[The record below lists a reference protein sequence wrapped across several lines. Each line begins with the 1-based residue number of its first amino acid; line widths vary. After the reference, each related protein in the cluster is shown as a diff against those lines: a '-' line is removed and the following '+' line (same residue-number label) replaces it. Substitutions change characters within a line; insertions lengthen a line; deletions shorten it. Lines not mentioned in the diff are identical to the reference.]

1 MSNFLAIA
9 TVTATLRQMLEDAV
23 SRDVSGATATAVRPN
38 APGNQLPNPGVNLF
52 LYHVTPNVAW
62 RNADAWTRDA
72 DGGLVQRPRAAVDLH
87 YLLSFYGN
95 DADLEPQRAL
105 GSSLRALAERP
116 LLPRGA
122 IREVIAATPALAAS
136 NLDSE
141 VESVKLTQTPLSL
154 EELSKLWSV
163 FFQTPYVLSVALQAG
178 VVLIESRGAPRA
190 TLPVRERNLYVVTL
204 RQPVVE
210 CVEASAGAGQP
221 VLAGA
226 AIRIVGRDLRGEIT
240 RVRIGQ
246 ALVTPPANQVGDT
259 AIEVT
264 LPAGLRAGVQSVQVE
279 HPRLIGTPPAL
290 HGSVES
296 NVAAFVLQPAA
307 SFAVTNVTPVVVD
320 GATLHSATVTA
331 TLDPAV
337 GRTQRVKLLLYEFNA
352 PDDRPARAYVFD
364 APPDNGITA
373 PAQQETTTVAFGVER
388 VVPGAYLARVQV
400 DGAESPLAVDGSGR
414 FAGPQVTI

>member
-9 TVTATLRQMLEDAV
+9 TVTATLRQMLENAV
-23 SRDVSGATATAVRPN
+23 SRDVPGATATAVRPN

-52 LYHVTPNVAW
+52 LYHVTPNGAW

-72 DGGLVQRPRAAVDLH
+72 DGGLVQHPRAAIDLH

-105 GSSLRALAERP
+105 GSSLRALSERP

-122 IREVIAATPALAAS
+122 IREVIAATPALTAS

-178 VVLIESRGAPRA
+178 VVLIEGRGTPRA
-190 TLPVRERNLYVVTL
+190 SLPVRERNLYVVTL

-210 CVEASAGAGQP
+210 RIEASAGAGQP

-240 RVRIGQ
+240 RVRVGP
-246 ALVTPPANQVGDT
+246 ALVTPPANLVSDT
-259 AIEVT
+259 AIEMT
-264 LPAGLRAGVQSVQVE
+264 LPAGLRAGVQGLQVE
-279 HPRLIGTPPAL
+279 HPRLMGAPPAL
-290 HGSVES
+290 RGGIES
-296 NVAAFVLQPAA
+296 NAAAFVLQPAA

-320 GATLHSATVTA
+320 GVTLHSATVTA

-337 GRTQRVKLLLYEFNA
+337 GRTQRVKLLMYEFNA

-364 APPDNGITA
+364 APPDNGITT
-373 PAQQETTTVAFGVER
+373 PAQQETSTVTFSVEG

-400 DGAESPLAVDGSGR
+400 DGAESPLTVDGSGR
-414 FAGPQVTI
+414 FAAPQVTI

>member
-23 SRDVSGATATAVRPN
+23 SRDVPGATATAVRPN
-38 APGNQLPNPGVNLF
+38 ASGNQLPNPGVNLF

-62 RNADAWTRDA
+62 RNTDAWTRDA

-105 GSSLRALAERP
+105 GSSLRALSDRP

-122 IREVIAATPALAAS
+122 IREVIAASPALAAS

-178 VVLIESRGAPRA
+178 VVLIEGRGAPRA

-210 CVEASAGAGQP
+210 RVEASAGAGQP
-221 VLAGA
+221 VLAGS

-259 AIEVT
+259 ALEVT
-264 LPAGLRAGVQSVQVE
+264 LPAGLRAGVQGLQVE
-279 HPRLIGTPPAL
+279 HPRLMGTPPTL
-290 HGSVES
+290 HGGIES
-296 NVAAFVLQPAA
+296 NAAAFVLQPAA

-320 GATLHSATVTA
+320 GVTLHSATVTA
-331 TLDPAV
+331 TFDPAV
-337 GRTQRVKLLLYEFNA
+337 GRTQRVKLLLFEFNA

-388 VVPGAYLARVQV
+388 VVPGAYLVRVQV

-414 FAGPQVTI
+414 FAAPQVTI